1 MGIENPSPS
10 CQARNQ
16 TMFIY
21 DDIGVR
27 KAKIPA
33 RPVVYPHQYFSDFG
47 GSQ

>member
-1 MGIENPSPS
+1 
-10 CQARNQ
+10 
-16 TMFIY
+16 MFIY